1 MKVLF
6 DGFWWHSGPPS
17 GRTVLRETV
26 RAWRRAYPDDALTL
40 AVPRRDLSVADIPAG
55 VAVIGTMMNLHPLV
69 NGIELARLSREFDA
83 VVAQN
88 FAPWTGRSAVF
99 IHDALFK
106 SHPEWFTRSER
117 LYLAPIPA
125 MARRAAVVLTSSSA
139 EAARIR
145 HEIPKTGPVVA
156 TGLGLATELAN
167 TPSEEPADL
176 GLKRGRFLLSVG
188 RLNIRKN
195 LERTIESSLESGV
208 VTADCPL
215 IIVGGE
221 DGRGERSVDAPA
233 GAVRF
238 VGHRSNAQLRWLYE
252 NCALF
257 LFLSLDEGFGLPPVE
272 AHEFGAPVI
281 VSDIPATRESL
292 DGMDGVTFVNPL
304 NGRQLSEQIA
314 SKITADRVTKT
325 PTDPAAAWNECVR
338 TIRDALHAAR
348 QR

>member
-26 RAWRRAYPDDALTL
+26 RAWRREYPDDGLTL
-40 AVPRRDLSVADIPAG
+40 AVPKREIAVADIPDG
-55 VAVIGTMMNLHPLV
+55 VATIGTTMTLHPLV
-69 NGIELARLSREFDA
+69 NGIELARMSRGFDA

-88 FAPWTGRSAVF
+88 FAPWFGRSAVF

-106 SHPEWFTRSER
+106 SHPQWFTRSER

-125 MARRAAVVLTSSSA
+125 MARRATVVLTSSKA

-145 HEIPKTGPVVA
+145 QQLPKVGPVVP

-167 TPSEEPADL
+167 AQSEEPADL
-176 GLKRGRFLLSVG
+176 GLQRGRFLLSVG

-195 LERTIESSLESGV
+195 LERTIESSLNSGV
-208 VTADCPL
+208 VTPDCPL

-221 DGRGERSVDAPA
+221 DGRAERSVEAPA
-233 GAVRF
+233 GSVRF

-292 DGMDGVTFVNPL
+292 EETDGVTFVNPL
-304 NGRQLSEQIA
+304 NSRQLSEQIA
-314 SKITADRVTKT
+314 SKITLDRVSKT

-338 TIRDALHAAR
+338 TIRDALNAAR

>member
-1 MKVLF
+1 LNVLF

-17 GRTVLRETV
+17 GRTVLREIV
-26 RAWRRAYPDDALTL
+26 RAWRREFPDDALTL
-40 AVPRRDLSVADIPAG
+40 ALPRRDVPVADVPPG
-55 VAVIGTMMNLHPLV
+55 VDVIATTFHLHPLV
-69 NGIELARLSREFDA
+69 NGVELSRLSHGFDL

-88 FAPWTGRSAVF
+88 FAPLSGRSAVF

-106 SHPEWFTRSER
+106 SHPGWFTRAER
-117 LYLAPIPA
+117 LYLAPLAA
-125 MARRAAVVLTSSSA
+125 MARHANVVLTSSKA

-145 HEIPKTGPVVA
+145 QHLPKLGPVVP
-156 TGLGLATELAN
+156 TGLGLSTELAIAM
-167 TPSEEPADL
+167 SEEPVDL
-176 GLKRGRFLLSVG
+176 GLQRGRFLLSVG

-195 LERTIESSLESGV
+195 LDRMIAAAIDSGV
-208 VTADCPL
+208 VSNDCPL
-215 IIVGGE
+215 IIVGRH
-221 DGRGERSVDAPA
+221 DGRTEHAVEAPA

-292 DGMDGVTFVNPL
+292 GGMNGVTFVNPL
-304 NGRQLSEQIA
+304 NKGQLSEQIA
-314 SKITADRVTKT
+314 SKISGDRVSKT

-338 TIRDALHAAR
+338 TIRSSLDAAR